1 MGRTLDEER
10 IAALEA
16 DKRLLDQILEIAR
29 KSALTKEDQDR
40 LNALDAERAKLHETE
55 AWRRVVVER
64 QD

>member
-1 MGRTLDEER
+1 MGRTLDEES

-55 AWRRVVVER
+55 AWRRVMAER